1 MNDRLKNY
9 FWLGATVALF
19 ASAYA
24 MVSYVGTFAR
34 VSEPASYRSF
44 AVSGSG
50 KAVAVPD
57 VAEFTFSVI
66 TQGGKNVADL
76 QKQNTEKVNKV
87 IDFIKKNGVEPK
99 DIKTESYNL
108 DPQYQYFN
116 CFANGQPCPPPEIV
130 GYNVTQTVSVKA
142 RDFAKTGDLL
152 AGAVQNGANSVSS
165 LNFTVDDPTKLENEA
180 RAEAISKAKDKAQD
194 IAKAGGFR
202 LGRLLEIS
210 EGGSYPGPMP
220 VLRFDEK
227 AGYGGGLGAVPAP
240 TIEPGSHEV
249 RVEVSLRY
257 EIE

>member
-1 MNDRLKNY
+1 M
-9 FWLGATVALF
+9 
-19 ASAYA
+19 
-24 MVSYVGTFAR
+24 
-34 VSEPASYRSF
+34 
-44 AVSGSG
+44 
-50 KAVAVPD
+50 
-57 VAEFTFSVI
+57 
-66 TQGGKNVADL
+66 
-76 QKQNTEKVNKV
+76 
-87 IDFIKKNGVEPK
+87 
-99 DIKTESYNL
+99 
-108 DPQYQYFN
+108 
-116 CFANGQPCPPPEIV
+116 

-152 AGAVQNGANSVSS
+152 AGAVSNGANSVSS

-210 EGGSYPGPMP
+210 EGGGYPGPMP

-227 AGYGGGLGAVPAP
+227 VGYGGGAEAAPAP
-240 TIEPGSHEV
+240 VIEPGSHEV